1 VPDVVRQGVDVDA
14 DLVAG
19 LGLLGLLAGLLYF
32 FVQAGG
38 VAGAP
43 LELVQIRLEVSE
55 RAIGRS

>member
-1 VPDVVRQGVDVDA
+1 VRQGVDVDA